1 MPQHWQACSFI
12 LSLIAL
18 GVGITSRMGLH
29 EEEASYFFYGSA
41 LNILTTA
48 LCFVLIYGCICIGR
62 IESRL
67 LSEEGTAPKCL
78 VESASSMWKKHCAS
92 HECEECQEG
101 GMNRPIIRDVKPRP

>member
-1 MPQHWQACSFI
+1 
-12 LSLIAL
+12 
-18 GVGITSRMGLH
+18 MGLH